1 MRGAGFLAIWSDVER
16 SNLTDYRH
24 WLTREHTTERVT
36 TEGFLANRVF
46 RAVRADIERF
56 FILYELE
63 TPEVLDGPAYLARL
77 NAPSPWSQRIMPQL
91 GNFIRGGGV
100 VTARAGRGEGATI
113 VALRLER
120 LPEKPQRLADD
131 IAALDGIAAV
141 QIGATDIARTS
152 VPTIEK
158 GMRKDEGVFAG
169 LLLIEALDEASLRAA
184 VRRAAEMAPDV
195 LGDVGDPEIYQGIF
209 ALDKRI
215 AWIRVMPSFSL
226 AALTVLE
233 LAPPALIDVAAAC
246 GYRACRYQAV
256 AGDARRRRL
265 SADGRRAGLKETI
278 ARLDATGVTV
288 ADLEVVALRPETEIA
303 GFSAFFETGARLG
316 AKHILVAAYDPV
328 LERFADRF
336 AAFCEAAAPFGLS
349 ADLEFMPWT
358 AAPDLATARRI
369 VEKVG
374 KANAGVLVDAL
385 HFDRSGS
392 SIGDIAQNSLG
403 PVALLAIMRRPGR
416 AAGDDGS
423 HDAGGPHRADVSGR
437 GRHRPRGAGARDA
450 GGYRDQP

>member
-56 FILYELE
+56 FILYELQ

-100 VTARAGRGEGATI
+100 VTARAGRGEGSTI

-120 LPEKPQRLADD
+120 LPESPQRLADD

-169 LLLIEALDEASLRAA
+169 LLLIEALDQASLRGA

-195 LGDVGDPEIYQGIF
+195 LGDVGDPEIYLGIF

-215 AWIRVMPSFSL
+215 AW
-226 AALTVLE
+226 T
-233 LAPPALIDVAAAC
+233 
-246 GYRACRYQAV
+246 
-256 AGDARRRRL
+256 
-265 SADGRRAGLKETI
+265 
-278 ARLDATGVTV
+278 
-288 ADLEVVALRPETEIA
+288 
-303 GFSAFFETGARLG
+303 
-316 AKHILVAAYDPV
+316 
-328 LERFADRF
+328 
-336 AAFCEAAAPFGLS
+336 
-349 ADLEFMPWT
+349 
-358 AAPDLATARRI
+358 
-369 VEKVG
+369 
-374 KANAGVLVDAL
+374 
-385 HFDRSGS
+385 
-392 SIGDIAQNSLG
+392 
-403 PVALLAIMRRPGR
+403 
-416 AAGDDGS
+416 
-423 HDAGGPHRADVSGR
+423 
-437 GRHRPRGAGARDA
+437 
-450 GGYRDQP
+450 